1 MKTVALL
8 LLFLTGFSPERA
20 KWQREYESRLLLLPQ
35 PSECGELLRELTRRP
50 HLAGTEGGARVAAFI
65 ADEFR
70 KAGLTVEMPSYEV
83 LLSYPKS
90 ARLTIVGEPEVRLGR
105 PEEPIASDPDTAI
118 PEAAVAWNA
127 YAPSAR
133 VEAEVVYVNRG
144 SAADYDRLTKMGIE
158 VRGKIALARYF
169 GGYRGGKSLEA
180 EKRGIAALLVYSD
193 PIDDGWFKGEVYPKG
208 PWGPES
214 HFQRGANVYDFLVPG
229 DPLTPGWASI
239 DGARRLPE
247 SESKVLPKVP
257 MMPLSSRDAA
267 EILRRLGGPAVP
279 EGWQGVAM
287 TATYRVGPGPVRLSL
302 AVENT
307 REKKTIRNV
316 IGTLR
321 GSEDPDRKILLSN
334 HHDAWVYGAVDPS
347 SGTATMISLARALGT
362 LARAGFRPRRTIV
375 FGSWDAEEYTLTGS
389 TEWGEEHEND
399 LRKNAVVCINVD
411 ASTSGKDF
419 SASASPLLFAAIREA
434 ARDVPDPGAPGKS
447 VADTWRENAGK
458 TNVRSYATGAA
469 EGEELPV
476 AILGS
481 GSDYTVFFNRLGVP
495 SIDLVFDGPYG
506 VYHSVY
512 DDYNWMATVGD
523 PGFLYHAAM
532 ARVAG
537 VLALRFANAD
547 LLPLDAPAYG
557 KEIARYAEEL
567 ARAPEAK
574 DLGPE
579 LAALAKAARS
589 WSAESELA
597 QNAMTRRLASGEAAP
612 KALDA
617 ANAWLLSLERALLDE
632 DGLPGRPWFRHLIY
646 APLPSYEAETLPGVR
661 EAIGG
666 SGDRKLPRSG
676 LAEAADSRFAGSA
689 SVAKRRAEAQ
699 GEIRK
704 LVRKLEA
711 AAGDARRVR
720 KR

>member
-1 MKTVALL
+1 MKTIAATLL
-8 LLFLTGFSPERA
+8 LLTGFSPDRA
-20 KWQREYESRLLLLPQ
+20 TWQREYERRLLLLPQ

-144 SAADYDRLTKMGIE
+144 SAADFDRLARMGID

-180 EKRGIAALLVYSD
+180 EKRGVAALLVYSD
-193 PIDDGWFKGEVYPKG
+193 PIDDGWFQGDVYPKG

-229 DPLTPGWASI
+229 DPLTPGWAST
-239 DGARRLPE
+239 DGARRLRE
-247 SESKVLPKVP
+247 SESEVLPKIT

-279 EGWQGVAM
+279 SGWQGVAV

-307 REKKTIRNV
+307 RETRRITNV

-321 GSEDPDRKILLSN
+321 GTEEPEKKILLSN

-389 TEWGEEHEND
+389 TEWGEEHESD
-399 LRKNAVVCINVD
+399 LMRNAVVCINVD
-411 ASTSGKDF
+411 ASTSGRDF
-419 SASASPLLFAAIREA
+419 SASASPLLFEAVREV

-447 VADTWRENAGK
+447 VADSWRENAGK

-469 EGEELPV
+469 EEEELPV

-495 SIDLVFDGPYG
+495 ALDLVFDGPYG

-512 DDYNWMATVGD
+512 DDYAWMATVGD

-537 VLALRFANAD
+537 LLALRFANAD

-557 KEIARYAEEL
+557 REIARYAEEL
-567 ARAPEAK
+567 ARAPEAAT
-574 DLGPE
+574 LGPE
-579 LAALAKAARS
+579 LASLAKAARS
-589 WSAESELA
+589 WSGESERA
-597 QNAMTRRLASGEAAP
+597 GTAMTRALASGKSTAKDLEAW
-612 KALDA
+612 
-617 ANAWLLSLERALLDE
+617 NAWLLHLERSLLGAE
-632 DGLPGRPWFRHLIY
+632 GLPGRPWFRHLVY
-646 APLPSYEAETLPGVR
+646 APRPSYEAETLPGVR
-661 EAIGG
+661 EAIEA
-666 SGDRKLPRSG
+666 KK
-676 LAEAADSRFAGSA
+676 AAD
-689 SVAKRRAEAQ
+689 AKR
-699 GEIRK
+699 EIQRLSK
-704 LVRKLEA
+704 KLEA
-711 AAGDARRVR
+711 AAASARLVSRPR
-720 KR
+720 